1 MIVDL
6 GCIRILVYE
15 KFVKNGFL
23 IGEEMLVLI
32 VMGECFVVFLV
43 KVEIESGQ
51 GKYVELVGV
60 LDKLFVDCLL
70 GRLFFG

>member
-1 MIVDL
+1 MIIDL

-32 VMGECFVVFLV
+32 VMGECFIVFLV
-43 KVEIESGQ
+43 KVEIESG
-51 GKYVELVGV
+51 
-60 LDKLFVDCLL
+60 
-70 GRLFFG
+70 